1 MEFKTNWSDVLLAMA
16 RSRHTKE
23 ARPLGVLRP
32 QHDCRA
38 RGGTASRLSAKH
50 NTDLYLCSQQH
61 DRRWRCAALA
71 ALFCSFFVRKTRAR
85 RTTLAF
91 QQKATRRK
99 GKGTFAIIQSRSAL
113 CSLLT
118 ALCSSMSCR
127 RDQCRTHLSL
137 DTAASGAPSHCAH
150 CLNFWEGLNLNRST
164 RRLQRL
170 RERRAVCTPAG
181 VVHRAQVTRELP
193 EALSGPTRAS
203 RVRTPAIAH

>member
-50 NTDLYLCSQQH
+50 NTDLSLCSQQH

-85 RTTLAF
+85 RTTPAF

-113 CSLLT
+113 CSLLS
-118 ALCSSMSCR
+118 ALCSLLFYELPPLPVPHPSLPRHCCFR
-127 RDQCRTHLSL
+127 CALSL
-137 DTAASGAPSHCAH
+137 RALPQFLGGPESEPINAAPAALARAPGCVYAR
-150 CLNFWEGLNLNRST
+150 G
-164 RRLQRL
+164 
-170 RERRAVCTPAG
+170 G
-181 VVHRAQVTRELP
+181 
-193 EALSGPTRAS
+193 RAS
-203 RVRTPAIAH
+203 RTSDTRTS